1 MVCVLVLSVAFAM
14 SLALS
19 CTMLGLGSKEL
30 WALGLG
36 FAKMSRSS
44 TSQGEVGVP
53 EVGAGWF
60 LCLLGKTVGARE

>member
-1 MVCVLVLSVAFAM
+1 MLVLSVAFAM

-19 CTMLGLGSKEL
+19 CTMLGLGYEEL
-30 WALGLG
+30 WAMGLG

-53 EVGAGWF
+53 EAGAG
-60 LCLLGKTVGARE
+60 